1 MNSKNHILS
10 SIRPDHPRSIDLSTQ
25 STVLI
30 KKNKFRFVIPIL
42 ALLVVIAA
50 IVLLA
55 RNDNYEHI
63 YALCD

>member
-1 MNSKNHILS
+1 
-10 SIRPDHPRSIDLSTQ
+10 LSTQ

-30 KKNKFRFVIPIL
+30 KKNKFRLVIPIL